1 MVAEEHPVSTAGED
15 ADAEDAE
22 AAGARAGAA
31 PGSSYCHEAQEPHET
46 TASAAVAS

>member
-22 AAGARAGAA
+22 AAGAGAA
-31 PGSSYCHEAQEPHET
+31 PGPSYCHEAQEPHET

>member
-22 AAGARAGAA
+22 AAGAA
-31 PGSSYCHEAQEPHET
+31 PGPSYCHEAQEPHET